1 MITLLIKL
9 KENIIIALKA
19 LKEHKM
25 RSVLTTLG
33 IIIGVLTV
41 VSVAS
46 IISGLNEGFKD
57 RLSFLGSNTLYIQKY
72 PWMSHGDW
80 YKYRNRP
87 DISMQNYKYLVE
99 HTDDENVI
107 IAPSLSTRRELKFD
121 GDKLTEVP
129 INGVTKE
136 SEIVSNISIAEG
148 RFFTNLEID
157 RRKNRIVIGNTIKE
171 KLFENKEPLGK
182 RVKING
188 KPFYVIGVME
198 KKGKFF
204 GNDMDINV
212 YIPIGS
218 FFKNFG
224 YHRSI
229 SIEAQVVE
237 QAMFEATKE
246 KLRYLMRFSRGLKP
260 GTEDNFSIN
269 QQETIQQQYD
279 SLTNGLYTAAIGIG
293 TLALLVGGIGIMN
306 IMLVSVTERQ
316 KEIGIRK
323 AIGATNSIIS
333 FQFLVESVIICSL
346 GGIIALILSY
356 FVAIGIS
363 AATPFPAS
371 VPLWS
376 VFMGLGFSWFIGI
389 FFGLYPAHQAA
400 KLDPIESL
408 HYE

>member
-1 MITLLIKL
+1 VIALLIKL

-19 LKEHKM
+19 LKQHKM

-46 IISGLNEGFKD
+46 IITGLNKGFQDK
-57 RLSFLGSNTLYIQKY
+57 LSFLGSNTFYIQKY
-72 PWMSHGDW
+72 PWMTHGEW

-87 DISMQNYKYLVE
+87 DITMDNYEYLSE
-99 HTDDENVI
+99 HTDQDEVV
-107 IAPSLSTRRELKFD
+107 IAPATSTRREVKFD
-121 GDKLTEVP
+121 GNSLERVP
-129 INGVTKE
+129 INAVTKE
-136 SEIVSNISIAEG
+136 SEIVSNIAINSG
-148 RFFTNLEID
+148 RFFSNLEID
-157 RRKNRIVIGNTIKE
+157 RRKNRAVIGYTIKE
-171 KLFENKEPLGK
+171 KLFENKDPIGK
-182 RVKING
+182 RIKING
-188 KPFYVIGVME
+188 KSFYIIGVME

-204 GNDMDINV
+204 GQDMDINV
-212 YIPIGS
+212 FIPIGS

-229 SIEAQVVE
+229 SIEAKVLDAADLEPV
-237 QAMFEATKE
+237 KE

-260 GTEDNFSIN
+260 GDEDNFSIN

-279 SLTNGLYTAAIGIG
+279 SLTSGLYTAAFGIG

-333 FQFLVESVIICSL
+333 FQFLVESIIICSI
-346 GGIIALILSY
+346 GGIIALLLSY
-356 FVAIGIS
+356 FVALGIK

-371 VPLWS
+371 VPVWS
-376 VFMGLGFSWFIGI
+376 ILMGLGFSWFVGI

>member
-1 MITLLIKL
+1 MLAWLIKL
-9 KENIIIALKA
+9 KENIMIAVKA
-19 LKEHKM
+19 LKQHKM

-46 IISGLNEGFKD
+46 IISGLNKGFKD
-57 RLSFLGSNTLYIQKY
+57 KLSFLGSNTLYIQKY
-72 PWMSHGDW
+72 PWMTHGEW

-87 DISMQNYKYLVE
+87 DLTMNNYEYLRD
-99 HTDDENVI
+99 HTNSEQVV
-107 IAPSLSTRRELKFD
+107 IAPSVSSHREVKFD
-121 GDKLTEVP
+121 GNSLTDVP

-136 SEIVSNISIAEG
+136 SEIVSNMVIDEG

-157 RRKNRIVIGNTIKE
+157 RRKNRVVIGYAIKE
-171 KLFENKEPLGK
+171 KLFENKDPIGI
-182 RVKING
+182 RIRIDGNS
-188 KPFYVIGVME
+188 FYVIGVME
-198 KKGKFF
+198 KKGKFL
-204 GNDMDINV
+204 GNNFDINA
-212 YIPIGS
+212 YIPVGS

-229 SIEAQVVE
+229 SIEAKVMDAANLKPV
-237 QAMFEATKE
+237 KE
-246 KLRYLMRFSRGLKP
+246 KLRYLMRFARGLKP
-260 GTEDNFSIN
+260 GVEDNFSIN

-279 SLTNGLYTAAIGIG
+279 SLTSGLYTAAIGIG

-323 AIGATNSIIS
+323 SIGATNRIIS
-333 FQFLVESVIICSL
+333 FQFLVESIIICSL
-346 GGIIALILSY
+346 GGMIALLLSY
-356 FVAIGIS
+356 FVAIGIQ
-363 AATPFPAS
+363 AVTPFPAS
-371 VPLWS
+371 IPLWS
-376 VFMGLGFSWFIGI
+376 IFMGLGFSWFVGI